1 MDSGVAR
8 PSFMGAEANTGANVE
23 GVRPCRGSGGM
34 QDMLCFTCVTTC
46 ACIFMK
52 SKVYLWGV
60 LVNAIEYWQILFE
73 KALR

>member
-23 GVRPCRGSGGM
+23 GVRPCRGVRGHAGHAVFHM
-34 QDMLCFTCVTTC
+34 RDNMCLY
-46 ACIFMK
+46 IHEI
-52 SKVYLWGV
+52 KVYLWGV
-60 LVNAIEYWQILFE
+60 LVNAIEYWEILFE